1 MKKIT
6 KKIRATN
13 PFRNRKIIAVFLYL
27 ACFIMFGFVAL
38 RFSWIMV
45 KGEINGEDLLQNI
58 DNLYTRNTVLQANR
72 GTIYDKNGNPIAMDA
87 SSYKLVAILTDEWSS
102 PTRPQHV
109 QEPEK
114 VAKVLT
120 KYISM
125 SEEEVLEK
133 LTKNSSQVE
142 FGAAGNNLSY
152 DIVSQIQEELEKE
165 NLTGITFQ
173 DKKTR
178 LYPNGTF
185 ASHTIGLAQVQS
197 DDESDEAYQ
206 QLKGIMGLEQTYDDI
221 LKGTNG
227 TIEYQKD
234 PYGYV
239 VPGEEEIR
247 EEAVDGSDLY
257 LTLDRRLQVLLENVM
272 EEVDEEHTPENMTAT
287 LMNAKTGEIL
297 ATSQRPSFN
306 ATTKEGIDQ
315 SWQNLLVEY
324 AFEPGS
330 TMKVMTL
337 AASIQEG
344 TFHPDSYYMS
354 GEISVA
360 GGTVHDFNPDGW
372 GSITY
377 LEGLARSSNVAFVH
391 QVEEMGYDTWKKYLD
406 NYGFGE
412 AVGMNLPNEYSGS
425 NKYEW
430 PLEKVNTAFGQ
441 GLSVTPVQML
451 RAFSAIANEGNMVKP
466 YLVDHITNKTTNE
479 VTQFEPEYTESLISK
494 ETAQK
499 TLQYLTETVNNE
511 HGTAK
516 GYKIDGYEIA
526 AKTGTAQLYNPDTK
540 QYYSGGGNYIYSVVG
555 MAPADDPDVILYV
568 TVQQPDF
575 NGASQGSEVV
585 QKIFNPVMKRALEYM
600 DAEDGDSTEIVQ
612 NEMMPNL
619 IDSNTSEAVTEI
631 QSKSLSTSIIG
642 TGDKIVQQFPLEGST
657 LYDGQKT
664 ILLTNGA
671 MTLPDMSGWSRS
683 DAMKVSEMTGV
694 EFEFEGEGYVSEQEL
709 APNSF
714 IEPGTKVKLSLS
726 PVSGEEE

>member
-27 ACFIMFGFVAL
+27 ACFIIFGFVAL

-45 KGEINGEDLLQNI
+45 KGEINGEDLIQNI
-58 DNLYTRNTVLQANR
+58 DNLYSRKTVIQANR

-87 SSYKLVAILTDEWSS
+87 SSYKMVAVLTDKWSS

-109 QEPEK
+109 QKPEK
-114 VAKVLT
+114 VAKVLA

-125 SEEEVLEK
+125 SEEEILK
-133 LTKNSSQVE
+133 RLTQESDQVE
-142 FGAAGNNLSY
+142 FSSAGNNLSY
-152 DIVSQIQEELEKE
+152 DIVSQIQEELDKQE
-165 NLTGITFQ
+165 LTGINFE

-185 ASHTIGLAQVQS
+185 ASHTIGLAQRQS
-197 DDESDEAYQ
+197 DDEDDMAYQ
-206 QLKGIMGLEQTYDDI
+206 QLKGIMGLEQAYDDI

-227 TIEYQKD
+227 TSEYKKD
-234 PYGYV
+234 RYGYV
-239 VPGEEEIR
+239 IPGQEEQKK
-247 EEAVDGSDLY
+247 EAVDGSDIY

-272 EEVDEEHTPENMTAT
+272 DKVEKEHSPQKMTAT
-287 LMNAKTGEIL
+287 LMKAKTGEIL
-297 ATSQRPSFN
+297 ATAQRPSFN
-306 ATTKEGIDQ
+306 GTTKEGIDQ

-344 TFHPDSYYMS
+344 TFHPNNSFMS
-354 GEISVA
+354 GKVSVA
-360 GGTVHDFNPDGW
+360 GGTVHDFNPNGW
-372 GSITY
+372 GPISY

-391 QVEEMGYDTWKKYLD
+391 QVEEMGFDTWKKYLD
-406 NYGFGE
+406 NYDFGE

-441 GLSVTPVQML
+441 GLSVTPAQMM
-451 RAFSAIANEGNMVKP
+451 RAFSAIANKGEMVKP
-466 YLVDHITNKTTNE
+466 YLVDHISNKETNE
-479 VTQFEPEYTESLISK
+479 MTQFEPEYTKSLISK
-494 ETAQK
+494 ETAEK
-499 TLQYLTETVNNE
+499 TLNYLTETINNE

-540 QYYSGGGNYIYSVVG
+540 QYYSGGSNYIYSVVG
-555 MAPADDPDVILYV
+555 MAPVDDPDVILYV

-575 NGASQGSEVV
+575 NGVGHGSEVV

-600 DAEDGDSTEIVQ
+600 SAGDEESTDTIQSET
-612 NEMMPNL
+612 MPNL
-619 IDSNTSEAVTEI
+619 IDSSALEAVA
-631 QSKSLSTSIIG
+631 QMQNKNLNSAVIG
-642 TGDKIVQQFPLEGST
+642 AGDKIVQQFPLEGST
-657 LYDGQKT
+657 LYDEQKT

-671 MTLPDMSGWSRS
+671 MTLPDMNGWSRS
-683 DAMKVSEMTGV
+683 DVMKVAEMTGV
-694 EFEFEGEGYVSEQEL
+694 EFEFEGEGYVSKQEF

-714 IEPGTKVKLSLS
+714 IEPGKKVKISLS
-726 PVSGEEE
+726 PISDEEE